1 MHRPHV
7 VIISI
12 DALLKE
18 DLNDLSNL
26 PNLQR
31 IKEHGSMVEA
41 VRSIYPSL
49 THPAHAVMMSGNP
62 PSVTGVYANTHM
74 GTFGEQEVWFNRLEE
89 MGCPTLFHLAK
100 KQGMTTAACRWPLT
114 AGGFSEV
121 DHLLSEVTREEIEA
135 AGMEA
140 LLQREASPSL
150 APIIREHFPLLD
162 GKAQP
167 AEDRFSS
174 TVAAEIIERFKPNL
188 LLTHPAFVDSQRHH
202 HGLFAPE
209 VTEAVRTVDGFVGL
223 LICAADRA
231 GILEE
236 TNFIVLGDHGHLAVE
251 RSIALNARFV
261 EAGLIELDRDGNVS
275 LWKARSHAAGL
286 SAQIYLK
293 DAGDSL
299 LSAEVEAL
307 LRRWALEEESGI
319 GEVFTTAETAERFA
333 LSGPFSFVVEGD
345 GRTQFI
351 DDWREPIVR
360 PVEHPRSNH
369 GHLPHRGHQPP
380 LLAMGPA
387 FRQGAVLG
395 ECSLLDLA
403 PTAARILGLDG
414 SLMQG
419 RVLEALLSDR

>member
-1 MHRPHV
+1 MKRQHV

-31 IKEHGSMVEA
+31 IKAHGSMVEA

-62 PSVTGVYANTHM
+62 PSLTGVYANTHM
-74 GTFGEQEVWFNRLEE
+74 GRFGEKEVWFNRLEE

-100 KQGMTTAACRWPLT
+100 KRGMSTAACRWPLT
-114 AGGFSEV
+114 AGGFFEV
-121 DHLLSEVTREEIEA
+121 DHLLPEVTREEIEDS
-135 AGMEA
+135 GMEA
-140 LLQREASPSL
+140 LLRSGASSSL
-150 APIIREHFPLLD
+150 SPIIEEHLCLLD

-167 AEDRFSS
+167 AEDRFST
-174 TVAAEIIERFKPNL
+174 TVAAEIIERFKPDL

-209 VTEAVRTVDGFVGL
+209 VAEAVRTVDGFVGL
-223 LICAADRA
+223 LIEAADRA

-261 EAGLIELDRDGNVS
+261 EAGLIELDSKGTVS
-275 LWKARSHAAGL
+275 RWKARSHAAGH
-286 SAQIYLK
+286 SAQIHLK
-293 DAGDSL
+293 DAGDRL
-299 LSAEVEAL
+299 LHAQVEAL
-307 LRRWALEEESGI
+307 LRRWALEEGSGI
-319 GEVFTTAETAERFA
+319 AEIFTRAETQERFA
-333 LSGPFSFVVEGD
+333 LSGPFSFMVEGD

-351 DDWREPIVR
+351 DDWRQPIVR
-360 PVEHPRSNH
+360 PLEHPSSNH
-369 GHLPHRGHQPP
+369 GHLPHRGPQPP

-387 FRQGAVLG
+387 FRQGAVLD

-403 PTAARILGLDG
+403 PTAAEILGLEREG
-414 SLMQG
+414 MQG
-419 RVLEALLSDR
+419 RVLEALLSGR